1 VCRPKFDAF
10 PARPAVG
17 AGHNR
22 RVAYRYLFEQM
33 VRRELR
39 QKYKG
44 SALGV
49 LWYLVNPLVL
59 MGAYYLMFGV
69 LFPVGGDDPPDAYPL
84 FLLVGLVV
92 WVFFSQ
98 AVLSSA
104 PSLLDQGA
112 LIRKARFPRE
122 AIPASVVTVQLVT
135 FLALLAMLTP
145 ITIVV
150 RGTLDVSLLLLPLI
164 LACLFAFVLGLA
176 FVVSILH
183 AYFRDVA
190 PILSAALLPWFFLSP
205 IFFDPADSEKFTN
218 HAVALFVLEWV
229 NPIAP
234 FIVAIRNV
242 VYDGRVPA
250 TEVLAYVAG
259 ASAIALLGGLALFRR
274 MQGELAVVV

>member
-1 VCRPKFDAF
+1 MA
-10 PARPAVG
+10 
-17 AGHNR
+17 H
-22 RVAYRYLFEQM
+22 RYLFEQL

-69 LFPVGGDDPPDAYPL
+69 IFNQASEPDYPL

-92 WVFFSQ
+92 WVFFNQ
-98 AVLSSA
+98 AVMSAA

-112 LIRKARFPRE
+112 LVRKARFPRE
-122 AIPASVVTVQLVT
+122 AIPASVVVVQLVT
-135 FLALLAMLTP
+135 FLALIAMLTP
-145 ITIVV
+145 VTIAI
-150 RGTLDVSLLLLPLI
+150 RGTLDVALLLLPI
-164 LACLFAFVLGLA
+164 VLACLFAFVLGLA
-176 FVVSILH
+176 LAVSILH

-205 IFFDPADSEKFTN
+205 IFFDPTHLDRFSDNTA
-218 HAVALFVLEWV
+218 ALFVLEWV
-229 NPIAP
+229 NPVAP
-234 FIVAIRNV
+234 FIVAMRDVI
-242 VYDGRVPA
+242 Y
-250 TEVLAYVAG
+250 AG
-259 ASAIALLGGLALFRR
+259 AAPTGTVMLYIVVAAAASLLGGLTLFRR